1 MQVILPNFDVN
12 EDEATIT
19 EIHVNEG
26 AFVKRGELLFSV
38 ENTKASKDILAEQE
52 GYIRILCEEFS
63 VKKIGESLGE
73 IYSTIEEYKEAC
85 AAGDTIEKS
94 KTEAYL
100 NATKKAI
107 ELAAELNLSI
117 EAICRDKKSGVV
129 KTEDVRNFVKK
140 KNGTNSNAAF
150 FSRRINQYD
159 RERVVII
166 GAGKGAEIVI
176 DIFMDDK
183 DKYVVGLVD
192 SYEKEFT
199 SYSYPILSCDVYN
212 FPEKIDRSMYDTV
225 ILSIGSTLQ
234 TMQFRKELFETYKN
248 KGIKFTNAIGNNV
261 NIRRAVKIG
270 VGNVMPHNSY
280 VGTGSVIGDN
290 NMISYGLYLGHHC
303 VVGSHNLLAPG
314 FTTAGCVDIGNECI
328 IQTGVNTRSFVKI
341 GNKVVLPVGY
351 SVECDIADGTI
362 INNFLPDGQ

>member
-1 MQVILPNFDVN
+1 MQIILPNFDVN

-19 EIHVNEG
+19 EIHVSEG
-26 AFVKRGELLFSV
+26 SFVKKGELLFSV
-38 ENTKASKDILAEQE
+38 ENTKTSKDILAKEN

-63 VKKIGESLGE
+63 VRKVGESLGE
-73 IYSTIEEYKEAC
+73 IYSTIEEYKNAC
-85 AAGDTIEKS
+85 MIENTINTNKREIC
-94 KTEAYL
+94 L

-107 ELAAELNLSI
+107 ELAAGLNLSI
-117 EAICRDKKSGVV
+117 EEICAD
-129 KTEDVRNFVKK
+129 K
-140 KNGTNSNAAF
+140 KNGIVKSEDVKKFAERRKKKRSYTADFN
-150 FSRRINQYD
+150 RRINQYD

-183 DKYVVGLVD
+183 DKHVVGLVD
-192 SYEKEFT
+192 SYEKEFL
-199 SYSYPILSCDVYN
+199 SYCYPLLPCSVYD
-212 FPEKIDRSMYDTV
+212 FPEKIERNMYDTV

-234 TMQFRKELFETYKN
+234 TMQFRKELFETYKS

-270 VGNVMPHNSY
+270 VGNVIAHNSY

-290 NMISYGLYLGHHC
+290 NMISYGLNLGHHC
-303 VVGSHNLLAPG
+303 MVESHNLLGPG
-314 FTTAGCVDIGNECI
+314 FTTAGCVDVGSECI
-328 IQTGVNTRSFVKI
+328 IPTGVNTRSFVRI

-362 INNFLPDGQ
+362 IKN